1 MVLEVLLGGGH
12 VVMEV
17 NKVADE
23 VANMMVQME
32 VDKVAEMVTLIK
44 IVWFFDVIDV
54 IVIEGY
60 KCCWQKRVALFLRLT
75 RS

>member
-1 MVLEVLLGGGH
+1 MEMLLEVLLGGGH

-23 VANMMVQME
+23 VADMMVQME

-44 IVWFFDVIDV
+44 IVIDA
-54 IVIEGY
+54 IVIEGN
-60 KCCWQKRVALFLRLT
+60 KCCWQKESLFSSLV
-75 RS
+75 